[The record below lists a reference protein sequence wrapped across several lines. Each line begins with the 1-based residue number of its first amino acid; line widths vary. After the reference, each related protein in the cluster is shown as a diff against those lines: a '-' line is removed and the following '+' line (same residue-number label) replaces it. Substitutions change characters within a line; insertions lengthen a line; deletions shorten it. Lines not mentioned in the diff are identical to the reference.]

1 MEREK
6 GFHGRI
12 RFHSDGPR
20 FDGGERFGYGKGEFL
35 VSEIFVEFY
44 VFGSFAEWI
53 VLVGGTLYFSLALS
67 IWSLGTLYFGLLLI
81 NSF

>member
-1 MEREK
+1 MEFEFHGGSIEKWRMEREK

-44 VFGSFAEWI
+44 VFGSFAE
-53 VLVGGTLYFSLALS
+53 
-67 IWSLGTLYFGLLLI
+67 
-81 NSF
+81 

>member
-44 VFGSFAEWI
+44 VFGSFAE
-53 VLVGGTLYFSLALS
+53 
-67 IWSLGTLYFGLLLI
+67 
-81 NSF
+81 